1 MKTNQIMIRDNGFT
15 QRTSDGYFNATAL
28 VEKWNNDNNNKKQLA
43 QYKLISSTLEF
54 VEQLKKEGIE
64 NPIITG
70 RGKGE
75 NSGTWVHPKVFIDLA
90 MWVSVE
96 FKSKVIDYVID
107 GLIQSRHDAG
117 DYYKEMTKAILET
130 YVEVYGRNPNP
141 NVYIEEANMVKSLVS
156 CSDRNNMNELELK
169 QLTYL
174 QKFNAMLIR
183 KKIGKESR
191 IKQLVQA
198 SEVII

>member
-1 MKTNQIMIRDNGFT
+1 MKTNQIMIREDGFI
-15 QRTSDGYFNATAL
+15 QRTSDGYFSATNL
-28 VEKWNNDNNNKKQLA
+28 VNHWNLINKDKKKLGNYMKIQSTIDYIQQLN
-43 QYKLISSTLEF
+43 
-54 VEQLKKEGIE
+54 KEGIE
-64 NPIITG
+64 NPIITL
-70 RGKGE
+70 RGK

-130 YVEVYGRNPNP
+130 YMEVYGRNPNP
-141 NVYIEEANMVKSLVS
+141 NVYIQEANMVKSLVS
-156 CSDRNNMNELELK
+156 CNDRNNMSESELK

>member
-1 MKTNQIMIRDNGFT
+1 MKTNQIMIRENGFI

-28 VEKWNNDNNNKKQLA
+28 VEKWNNDNKNKKQLA

-70 RGKGE
+70 RGQGN

-141 NVYIEEANMVKSLVS
+141 NVYIEEANIVKSLVS
-156 CSDRNNMNELELK
+156 CSDRNNMSESELK

-174 QKFNAMLIR
+174 QKFNSMLIR
-183 KKIGKESR
+183 KKIGKQSR
-191 IKQLVQA
+191 IKQLIQA

>member
-1 MKTNQIMIRDNGFT
+1 MKTNQIMMREEGFI
-15 QRTSDGYFNATAL
+15 QRTIDGYFSATNL
-28 VEKWNNDNNNKKQLA
+28 INYWNDSKREKKQLGNYMKT
-43 QYKLISSTLEF
+43 QSTLEF

-64 NPIITG
+64 KPIITG
-70 RGKGE
+70 RGQSN

-141 NVYIEEANMVKSLVS
+141 NVYIEEANIVKSLVS
-156 CSDRNNMNELELK
+156 CSDRNNMSESELK

-174 QKFNAMLIR
+174 QKFNSMLIR
-183 KKIGKESR
+183 KKIGKQSR
-191 IKQLVQA
+191 IKQLIQA